1 MRIPALLA
9 PASIV
14 LTVALSVSAFAAEL
28 YADVHD
34 ALDAGQADKA
44 LALLG
49 KKADPYAENLRCRI
63 YYSEE
68 RWDLAVQACEASVH
82 ASPND
87 SNYHLWLGRAYGE
100 KADHASFITAY
111 ELAKRAAQEFEAAVR
126 LDGKNL
132 EALSDL
138 GEFYAE
144 APAIVGGGRDKARGI
159 AGRLQGLDAARYHM
173 LMARIA
179 EGDHDYATTEA
190 ELRAAI
196 KTAPDP
202 SERWIDLASFYR
214 RHSRWPQM
222 LEAVQQGQLTDT
234 RHDAALLDAAQT
246 LRRSGRHLDLAA
258 ILTRQYLSGGHL
270 SEASPAFRAH
280 WLLGELL
287 DMRGDHAAA
296 LVEFNAADA
305 LAKNYKPSAK

>member
-9 PASIV
+9 PASIM
-14 LTVALSVSAFAAEL
+14 LTVALSLPAFAAER
-28 YADVHD
+28 YTAVRV

-49 KKADPYAENLRCRI
+49 TNTDPYAENLRCRI

-68 RWDLAVQACEASVH
+68 RWDLAVQACEASVQG
-82 ASPND
+82 SPKD
-87 SNYHLWLGRAYGE
+87 SNYHLWLARAYGE
-100 KADHASFITAY
+100 KADHASFIPAY
-111 ELAKRAAQEFEAAVR
+111 ELAKRAAHEFEAAVR
-126 LDGKNL
+126 FDGKNL

-159 AGRLQGLDAARYHM
+159 AATLQGLDATRYHM

-179 EGDHDYATTEA
+179 EGEHDYATTEA
-190 ELRAAI
+190 EIRAAI

-202 SERWIDLASFYR
+202 SERWFDLASFYR
-214 RHSRWPQM
+214 RRSRWPEM
-222 LEAVQQGQLTDT
+222 LDSVHQGQLTDT
-234 RHDAALLDAAQT
+234 RHDSALLDAAQT
-246 LRRSGRHLDLAA
+246 LRRSGRELDLAA
-258 ILTRQYLSGGHL
+258 TLTRQYLNSGHL

-287 DMRGDHAAA
+287 EMRGDHAAA
-296 LVEFNAADA
+296 EAEFSAAHA